1 MKKKIIIIVG
11 IIVAVIVGI
20 LIYTVI
26 SDLKQEH
33 KLTIE
38 LTELSE
44 LTNEEVID
52 IDEINKRL
60 DRTITTGDYAEVE
73 DAFKSYLR
81 DNFNEV
87 IKITNIINDEK
98 IVKLLTVDNY
108 KADGKEFTESKKYI
122 SKTRQDLME
131 CKDEYSKYMT
141 KDKAMSYIE
150 NKNLDS
156 YYVDLYKDEFVGD
169 IESENDD
176 KTVENSINDI
186 IELLDIS
193 EEVINLLAN
202 NPDSWEINGEYIEFN
217 NNSLSEQ
224 YDELINKLS

>member
-33 KLTIE
+33 KLTVE

-156 YYVDLYKDEFVGD
+156 YYVDLYDKEFVGD
-169 IESENDD
+169 IDSIKDT
-176 KTVENSINDI
+176 TVEESINDI
-186 IELLDIS
+186 IELLNIS
-193 EEVINLLAN
+193 EKILNLLSE
-202 NPDSWEINGEYIEFN
+202 NPNSWTIEEDTIVFLN
-217 NNSLSEQ
+217 NNIRSQ
-224 YDELINKLS
+224 YDELVSQIG

>member
-122 SKTRQDLME
+122 SKTKQDLME

-156 YYVDLYKDEFVGD
+156 YYVDLYDKEFVGD
-169 IESENDD
+169 IDSIKDT
-176 KTVENSINDI
+176 TVEESINDI
-186 IELLDIS
+186 IELLNIS
-193 EEVINLLAN
+193 EKILNLLSE
-202 NPDSWEINGEYIEFN
+202 NPNSWTIEEDTIVFLN
-217 NNSLSEQ
+217 NNIRSQ
-224 YDELINKLS
+224 YDELVSQIG

>member
-156 YYVDLYKDEFVGD
+156 YYVDLYDKEFVGD
-169 IESENDD
+169 IDSIKDT
-176 KTVENSINDI
+176 TVEESINDI
-186 IELLDIS
+186 IELLNIS
-193 EEVINLLAN
+193 EKILNLLSEN
-202 NPDSWEINGEYIEFN
+202 SNSWTIEEDTIVFLN
-217 NNSLSEQ
+217 NNIRSQ
-224 YDELINKLS
+224 YDELVSQIG

>member
-156 YYVDLYKDEFVGD
+156 YYVDLYDKEFVGD
-169 IESENDD
+169 IDSIKDT
-176 KTVENSINDI
+176 TVEESINDI
-186 IELLDIS
+186 IELLNIS
-193 EEVINLLAN
+193 EKILNLLSE
-202 NPDSWEINGEYIEFN
+202 NPNSWTIEEDTIVFLN
-217 NNSLSEQ
+217 NNIRSQ
-224 YDELINKLS
+224 YDELVSQIG